1 MSPIRVL
8 IADDHALLRAG
19 VRALLLTIPNVEVV
33 GEANDGRD
41 ALERV
46 AALKP
51 DLLLMDIAMPN
62 MNGLA
67 AAERVTTTFPEV
79 RVIIL
84 SMHANEELVG
94 QAIRAGAAG
103 YLLKNADSAE
113 LEFAIKAVIAG
124 ETYLTPAVS
133 KQMMASY
140 RQLVTGTQPAGPT
153 PLTVRQTEILQLI
166 AEGHSTKEISGALK
180 ISVKT
185 VETHR
190 SQLMDRL
197 DIHDIPGLVRY
208 ALKIGLVPFDD

>member
-1 MSPIRVL
+1 MAPIRIL

-19 VRALLLTIPNVEVV
+19 VRTLLLAIPGIEVV
-33 GEANDGRD
+33 AEANDGRE
-41 ALERV
+41 AVELV
-46 AALKP
+46 AALQP

-67 AAERVTTTFPEV
+67 AAERVTTSFPEI

-94 QAIRAGAAG
+94 QAIRAGASG

-113 LEFAIKAVIAG
+113 LEFAIKAVIGG

-133 KQMMASY
+133 KQMMSNY
-140 RQLVTGTQPAGPT
+140 RQLLTGNQPTRST
-153 PLTVRQTEILQLI
+153 PLTSRQTEILQLI

-208 ALKIGLVPFDD
+208 ALRIGLVSVDD

>member
-1 MSPIRVL
+1 MAAIRIL

-33 GEANDGRD
+33 AEANDGRD
-41 ALERV
+41 ALELV
-46 AALKP
+46 AAFKP

-67 AAERVTTTFPEV
+67 AAERVTASFPEV
-79 RVIIL
+79 RIIFL

-94 QAIRAGAAG
+94 QAIRAGASG

-113 LEFAIKAVIAG
+113 LEFAIKAVLSG

-133 KQMMASY
+133 KQMMSSY
-140 RQLVTGTQPAGPT
+140 RQMLTGDQATRST
-153 PLTVRQTEILQLI
+153 PLTARQTEILQLI

-208 ALKIGLVPFDD
+208 ALRIGLVSVDH

>member
-1 MSPIRVL
+1 MPPIRIL

-19 VRALLLTIPNVEVV
+19 VRALLLTIPDIEVIA
-33 GEANDGRD
+33 EANDGRD
-41 ALERV
+41 ALDLV
-46 AALKP
+46 ATLKP

-67 AAERVTTTFPEV
+67 AAERVTTSFPEV
-79 RVIIL
+79 RIIIL

-113 LEFAIKAVIAG
+113 LEFAIKAVIGG

-133 KQMMASY
+133 KQMMSNY
-140 RQLVTGTQPAGPT
+140 RQLLAGNPQTKST
-153 PLTVRQTEILQLI
+153 PLTTRQTEILQLI
-166 AEGHSTKEISGALK
+166 AEGLSTKEISGALK

-208 ALKIGLVPFDD
+208 ALRIGLVSADD

>member
-1 MSPIRVL
+1 MASIRIL

-19 VRALLLTIPNVEVV
+19 VRAMLLTIPNVEVV
-33 GEANDGRD
+33 AEANDGRD
-41 ALERV
+41 ALELV

-67 AAERVTTTFPEV
+67 AAERVTASFQEV
-79 RVIIL
+79 RIIFL

-94 QAIRAGAAG
+94 QAIRAGASG
-103 YLLKNADSAE
+103 YLLKNADSVE
-113 LEFAIKAVIAG
+113 LEFAIKAVIGG

-133 KQMMASY
+133 KQMMSNY
-140 RQLVTGTQPAGPT
+140 RQMLTGDPSTRPT
-153 PLTVRQTEILQLI
+153 PLTARQTEILQLI

-208 ALKIGLVPFDD
+208 ALRIGLVSVDD

>member
-1 MSPIRVL
+1 MAPIRVL

-19 VRALLLTIPNVEVV
+19 VRALLLAIPNIEVV

-41 ALERV
+41 ALDLV
-46 AALKP
+46 ATLKP

-67 AAERVTTTFPEV
+67 AAEHVTTSFPDV
-79 RVIIL
+79 RIIIL
-84 SMHANEELVG
+84 SMHAKEELVG
-94 QAIRAGAAG
+94 QAIRAGASG

-113 LEFAIKAVIAG
+113 LEFAIKAVMGG

-133 KQMMASY
+133 KQMMSTY
-140 RQLVTGTQPAGPT
+140 RQLLTGNPSARST
-153 PLTVRQTEILQLI
+153 PLTARQTEILQLI
-166 AEGHSTKEISGALK
+166 AEGHSTKEISAALK

-197 DIHDIPGLVRY
+197 EIYDIPGLVRY
-208 ALKIGLVPFDD
+208 ALKIGLVSFDD

>member
-1 MSPIRVL
+1 M
-8 IADDHALLRAG
+8 
-19 VRALLLTIPNVEVV
+19 LLTIPNVEVV
-33 GEANDGRD
+33 AEANDGRD
-41 ALERV
+41 ALELV

-67 AAERVTTTFPEV
+67 AAERVTASFPEV
-79 RVIIL
+79 RIIFL

-94 QAIRAGAAG
+94 QAIRAGASG
-103 YLLKNADSAE
+103 YLLKNADSVE
-113 LEFAIKAVIAG
+113 LEFAIKAVIGG

-133 KQMMASY
+133 KQMMSNY
-140 RQLVTGTQPAGPT
+140 RQMLTGDQATRPT
-153 PLTVRQTEILQLI
+153 PLTARQTEILQLI

-208 ALKIGLVPFDD
+208 ALRIGLVSVDD